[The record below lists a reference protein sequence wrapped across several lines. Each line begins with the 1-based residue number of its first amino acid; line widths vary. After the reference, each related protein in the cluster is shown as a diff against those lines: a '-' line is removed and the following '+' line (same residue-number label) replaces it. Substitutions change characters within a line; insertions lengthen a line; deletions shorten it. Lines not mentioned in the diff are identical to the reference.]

1 MASKRKWLAI
11 VIAIILLTLVGMIVL
26 YQNPSDSPLRIGV
39 YYYAWYMDDWDQ
51 YHQNCLDTPYLGK
64 YNSANLTVIV
74 QHLNWFK
81 QLGIDFVVFSWWG
94 KDSPSDNN
102 IKLILNQI
110 AENYTDLQFFIM
122 VEPFGDGWLEAYDN
136 STKTY
141 RFNLI
146 YDYIDDTYI
155 SQFNSNC
162 FCLDGNAV
170 VGFYDGP
177 DREFAKDVIPSDN
190 RFSLRIIGCHTDDDW
205 EYEVPNPS
213 LSSQPVCRDGEIS
226 VCPRYDAHGR
236 HEDVNYTEGLYD
248 AQWNKAISEVKQG
261 KVKIITIISWNEFAE
276 RTQIEPTYDVTSA
289 FKDPFYLFDKT
300 QGYIEEV
307 KEIP

>member
-1 MASKRKWLAI
+1 MASKRKWL
-11 VIAIILLTLVGMIVL
+11 VIGTVLILIALFGIIIFLA
-26 YQNPSDSPLRIGV
+26 SESPPTIGV
-39 YYYAWYMDDWDQ
+39 YYYPWYMDDWDQ
-51 YHQNCLDTPYLGK
+51 YHQNCPDTPYLGK

-81 QLGIDFVVFSWWG
+81 QLGINYVVFSWWG

-102 IKLILNQI
+102 IKLILSQI

-122 VEPFGDGWLEAYDN
+122 VEPFGDGWLEAYGN
-136 STKTY
+136 STKAY
-141 RFNLI
+141 RFSLI
-146 YDYIDDTYI
+146 YNYVYETYI

-162 FCLDGNAV
+162 FCLDGKAV
-170 VGFYDGP
+170 IGFYDGP
-177 DREFAKDVIPSDN
+177 DREFARDVVPSDN
-190 RFSLRIIGCHTDDDW
+190 RFSLRIVGCHTDDDW

-300 QGYIEEV
+300 QAYIEEV

>member
-1 MASKRKWLAI
+1 MASKRKWL
-11 VIAIILLTLVGMIVL
+11 VIGTVLILIALFGIIIFLA
-26 YQNPSDSPLRIGV
+26 SESPPTIGV
-39 YYYAWYMDDWDQ
+39 YYYPWYMDDWDQ
-51 YHQNCLDTPYLGK
+51 YHQNCPDTPYLGK

-81 QLGIDFVVFSWWG
+81 QLGINYVVFSWWG

-102 IKLILNQI
+102 IKLILSQI

-122 VEPFGDGWLEAYDN
+122 VEPFGDGWLEAYGN
-136 STKTY
+136 STKAY
-141 RFNLI
+141 RFSLI
-146 YDYIDDTYI
+146 YNYVYETYI

-162 FCLDGNAV
+162 FCLDGKAV
-170 VGFYDGP
+170 IGFYDGP
-177 DREFAKDVIPSDN
+177 DREFARDVVPSDN
-190 RFSLRIIGCHTDDDW
+190 RFSLRIVGCHTDDDW

-226 VCPRYDAHGR
+226 VCPRYDAYGW

-300 QGYIEEV
+300 QTYIEEV
-307 KEIP
+307 NEIP

>member
-1 MASKRKWLAI
+1 MASKRKWL
-11 VIAIILLTLVGMIVL
+11 VIGTVLILIALFGIIIFLA
-26 YQNPSDSPLRIGV
+26 SESPPTIGV
-39 YYYAWYMDDWDQ
+39 YYYPWYMDDWDQ
-51 YHQNCLDTPYLGK
+51 YHQNCPDTPYLGK

-81 QLGIDFVVFSWWG
+81 QLGINYVVFSWWG

-102 IKLILNQI
+102 IKLILSQI

-122 VEPFGDGWLEAYDN
+122 VEPFGDGWLEAYGN
-136 STKTY
+136 STKAY
-141 RFNLI
+141 RFSLI
-146 YDYIDDTYI
+146 YNYVYETYI

-162 FCLDGNAV
+162 FCLDGKAV
-170 VGFYDGP
+170 IGFYDGP
-177 DREFAKDVIPSDN
+177 DREFARDVVPSDN
-190 RFSLRIIGCHTDDDW
+190 RFSLRIVGCHTDDDW

-226 VCPRYDAHGR
+226 VCPRYDAYGW

-261 KVKIITIISWNEFAE
+261 AVKIITIISWNEFAE

-300 QGYIEEV
+300 QAYIEEV

>member
-1 MASKRKWLAI
+1 MVSKRKWLVVGTALI
-11 VIAIILLTLVGMIVL
+11 IIALFGIIMFII
-26 YQNPSDSPLRIGV
+26 SESPPTIGV
-39 YYYAWYMDDWDQ
+39 YYYPWYTDDWDQ
-51 YHQNCLDTPYLGK
+51 YHQNCLDTPFLGK
-64 YNSANLTVIV
+64 YNSANLNVIV

-81 QLGIDFVVFSWWG
+81 QLGIDFVIFSWWG

-110 AENYTDLQFFIM
+110 AENYSDLQFFIM

-162 FCLDGNAV
+162 FCLDGKAV

-226 VCPRYDAHGR
+226 VCPRYDAQGR

-300 QGYIEEV
+300 QTYIEEV